1 MYSVILT
8 GTLSFLGTDSR
19 ARHFPAERARHA
31 ERAPRRRRDSHNIRH
46 LAEAGRM
53 ESVPARQ
60 DTGVLGNNRHADG
73 ARLRW

>member
-46 LAEAGRM
+46 LAEAGCV
-53 ESVPARQ
+53 ECVPAIQ
-60 DTGVLGNNRHADG
+60 DAYVPGNYIHADR
-73 ARLRW
+73 AWLLR